1 MPWQQRMYD
10 IMYRRGTP
18 RWETGVI
25 PSPLVDL
32 IEGEKALPAGR
43 ALDLGCGTGA
53 HSIYLAEHGWEAVG
67 IDFSAVAIRAA
78 QASAVSADSVR
89 AAQAGDG
96 EVRGVSLVQGD
107 VTRLSEQSSRG
118 PFDLVL
124 DVGCFHGI
132 PSARRA
138 AYVDEVARVTRPG
151 AIFLLWAI
159 DSQRR
164 SWVPGAPRARESE
177 IRRRFEPRFSV
188 LSAQPG
194 DMVGHDA
201 GKARW
206 PAKWYVV
213 QRQG

>member
-1 MPWQQRMYD
+1 MSWQQRMYD
-10 IMYRRGTP
+10 IIYRRGTP

-32 IEGEKALPAGR
+32 IEGQKALPAGR

-53 HSIYLAEHGWEAVG
+53 HSIYLAEHGWEVVG
-67 IDFSAVAIRAA
+67 VDFSAVAIRAA
-78 QASAVSADSVR
+78 QAGV
-89 AAQAGDG
+89 G
-96 EVRGVSLVQGD
+96 EVRGVSFVQGD
-107 VTRLSEQSSRG
+107 VTRLSEQSIRG

-138 AYVDEVARVTRPG
+138 AYVDEVTRVTRPG

-159 DSQRR
+159 DSRRR
-164 SWVPGAPRARESE
+164 SWVPGAPRASESE
-177 IRRRFEPRFSV
+177 IRQRFEPRFSV

-194 DMVGHDA
+194 DMAGHDA

-206 PAKWYVV
+206 PAKWYAV